1 MKLEFVPCL
10 LIVFANFA
18 SAQAF
23 QDWNPHLSLG
33 SFKFTGSGPPGTQRG
48 LITQP
53 AIMAEAYLE
62 KRDAERSIPAV
73 EVGFVNLKTNLSKY
87 DHWKP
92 FYYGYRHVFK
102 SQLIGPLETLA
113 YISLG
118 AAQTKYVPDES
129 TTADDH
135 RQNFIDAYYHYIAM
149 RPYAVAGIGVG
160 INLWFG
166 VTVRAGLSQRLY
178 HIGGKYRRSNATIV
192 SIGLR

>member
-1 MKLEFVPCL
+1 MKLEYVPCL
-10 LIVFANFA
+10 LMVSANLV
-18 SAQAF
+18 SAQVF

-33 SFKFTGSGPPGTQRG
+33 SFKFNGSGPPGTQRS

-53 AIMAEAYLE
+53 AIIAEFHFE
-62 KRDAERSIPAV
+62 KKDAERSIPAV
-73 EVGFVNLKTNLSKY
+73 EAGFVNLKTNLSKY

-92 FYYGYRHVFK
+92 FYYGYRHVLK

-113 YISLG
+113 FISLG

-149 RPYAVAGIGVG
+149 RPYTGAGIGVG

-166 VTVRAGLSQRLY
+166 VTVRAGLSQKLY
-178 HIGGKYRRSNATIV
+178 HIGGKYRRSNSALV
-192 SIGLR
+192 SIGWR